1 MRGQRREEM
10 AEQEG
15 VAVQEEDVLDQSR
28 VQEEMLH
35 MVREEGVVE
44 VVEGQEGQ
52 EGMDMCL

>member
-15 VAVQEEDVLDQSR
+15 VAVQEEDVVDQSR
-28 VQEEMLH
+28 VQEEMLR